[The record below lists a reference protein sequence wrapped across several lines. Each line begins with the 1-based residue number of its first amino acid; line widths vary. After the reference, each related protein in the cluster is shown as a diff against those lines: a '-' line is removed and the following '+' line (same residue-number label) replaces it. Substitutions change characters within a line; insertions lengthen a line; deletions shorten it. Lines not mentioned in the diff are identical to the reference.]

1 MPNDTINYT
10 KLKSTLKC
18 ADDFEHHMNRHA
30 DDLDPHKFGWG
41 WDCQGVAYAVATG
54 YCSAALHQS
63 TFEGTDYEYDFF
75 TFLKKQ
81 VEAIKV
87 RLKETAKHH
96 GINEKDFFD
105 TYNRNLGL
113 SILERQRQYSF
124 AESSIRKID
133 KANRAIVEMNP

>member
-1 MPNDTINYT
+1 MKNTTINQT

-18 ADDFEHHMNRHA
+18 ADDFDHHMNRHA
-30 DDLDPHKFGWG
+30 DDLEPQKFGWG

-54 YCSAALHQS
+54 YCSAALHHS
-63 TFEGTDYEYDFF
+63 TFEGTEYEYDFF
-75 TFLKKQ
+75 VFLKKQ
-81 VEAIKV
+81 VDAIKEQ
-87 RLKETAKHH
+87 LKHTAKFH
-96 GINEKDFFD
+96 NVSEKDMFD

-133 KANRAIVEMNP
+133 KTHRAVVEINA